1 MNHVNLIKKAVSAT
15 VRANPLLVLLYVA
28 FFGAM
33 VVIASFVQEISHQQ
47 SLMAT
52 QGYDALLAYRALV
65 QSHQLGFQD
74 YLVQSISGN
83 LPSISAPIRGVGYWI
98 MFVVAPAVAILLAI
112 VRVVRFAMAGT
123 PAVRSA

>member
-1 MNHVNLIKKAVSAT
+1 MNLVNLIKKAVSAT

-33 VVIASFVQEISHQQ
+33 VVLASFVHEISYQQ
-47 SLMAT
+47 NLMAT
-52 QGYDALLAYRALV
+52 QGYDALLAYRAFV

-83 LPSISAPIRGVGYWI
+83 LPSVSAPIRGAGYWVT
-98 MFVVAPAVAILLAI
+98 FVVAPVAAILVAL
-112 VRVVRFAMAGT
+112 VRVVRLAMAGI
-123 PAVRSA
+123 AARAA